1 MLSVAES
8 AAAGI
13 AISKSESMGLESEW
27 IDPSISCVTSQFTAI
42 SASGME
48 PSDTSLLRHLRLPF
62 SAIEG
67 DEVLSGCL
75 AAAVMVFVRVVRV
88 MKVVDP
94 SGMGGTDAMGDNVTV
109 VVPMVLLSA
118 GV

>member
-1 MLSVAES
+1 
-8 AAAGI
+8 
-13 AISKSESMGLESEW
+13 
-27 IDPSISCVTSQFTAI
+27 
-42 SASGME
+42 
-48 PSDTSLLRHLRLPF
+48 
-62 SAIEG
+62 
-67 DEVLSGCL
+67 
-75 AAAVMVFVRVVRV
+75 